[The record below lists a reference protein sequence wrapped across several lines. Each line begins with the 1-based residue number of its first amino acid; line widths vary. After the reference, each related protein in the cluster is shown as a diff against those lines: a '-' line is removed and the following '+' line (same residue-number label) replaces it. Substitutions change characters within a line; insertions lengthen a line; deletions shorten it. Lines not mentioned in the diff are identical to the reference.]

1 MERVEKHA
9 DQQAD
14 ETSTATA
21 PAIATVPGTLAWAS
35 AVGNRA
41 VQRYA
46 TARRQVARL
55 TPQEIIER
63 NQVME
68 DTTEEWSPK
77 GWGVIPIPFTESR
90 VLTSTEG
97 RLLDSLTTSRG
108 MVGLYDFRSIAEDAF
123 SVSTAQFPDPG
134 TIPSYVPAKRV
145 GEWKNNDG
153 HRDAFRHCY
162 WNARLT
168 REFGYSWTRQFT
180 TAHEALPGNTAAREG
195 MDLYNNKVGRII
207 ARDNPDADTDELAT
221 LVREAVDEG
230 RLIVID
236 RSGNAAWSDEVALW
250 DHGLAPTGT
259 RAGVI
264 AVPAG
269 DASVR

>member
-1 MERVEKHA
+1 VERVAKHA
-9 DQQAD
+9 DQEAG

-21 PAIATVPGTLAWAS
+21 PGVATIPGSLAWAS

-46 TARRQVARL
+46 NACRQVARL
-55 TPQEIIER
+55 TGQEVIER

-77 GWGVIPIPFTESR
+77 AWGVIPIPGAESK

-108 MVGLYDFRSIAEDAF
+108 LVGLYDFREIRDEAF
-123 SVSTAQFPDPG
+123 SVSEAQFPDPG
-134 TIPSYVPAKRV
+134 TIPSYVPAKRAR
-145 GEWKNNDG
+145 EWKNNDG

-168 REFGYSWTRQFT
+168 RDFGYSWTRQFA
-180 TAHEALPGNTAAREG
+180 TAHEALPGNPAAREG

-207 ARDNPDADTDELAT
+207 ARDNPDADADELAT

-236 RSGNAAWSDEVALW
+236 RSGNGAWSDEVALW
-250 DHGLAPTGT
+250 EHGLAPTGT